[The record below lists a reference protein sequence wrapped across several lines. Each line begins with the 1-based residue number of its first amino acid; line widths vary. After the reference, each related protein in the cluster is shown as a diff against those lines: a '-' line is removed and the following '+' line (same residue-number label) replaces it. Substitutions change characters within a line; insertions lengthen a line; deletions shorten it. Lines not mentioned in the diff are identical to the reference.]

1 MDYRV
6 KLDMFEGPL
15 DLLLHLIKKNEVDI
29 YDIPIATVTEQYLE
43 YIDMIKKFNLD
54 IAGEFL
60 LMAATLI
67 HIKSR
72 MLLPVTGEP
81 EEGEDEGDPR
91 EELIRRLIEYQRYK
105 DAAAEMGER
114 SILGRDVFI
123 KGMTQP
129 EEAGTEEGLVN
140 LSLFDL
146 MEALKEVFDRAPGTA
161 PLNLSTEKFS
171 VVDKINEVMEFLRE
185 RTSTSFTSLFSR
197 DTVKAEIIVTFLAV
211 LELVKMRMIHI
222 YQSEEGGITVYIPEG
237 VREGNNGEASE
248 AE

>member
-15 DLLLHLIKKNEVDI
+15 DLLLHLIKKSEVDI
-29 YDIPIATVTEQYLE
+29 YDIPIAAVTEQYLE
-43 YIDMIKKFNLD
+43 YIEMIKKFNLD

-81 EEGEDEGDPR
+81 EECEDEGDPR
-91 EELIRRLIEYQRYK
+91 EELIRRLLEYQRYK
-105 DAAAEMGER
+105 DAAAEIGDR
-114 SILGRDVFI
+114 NLLGRDVFV
-123 KGMTQP
+123 KGMSQM
-129 EEAGTEEGLVN
+129 EETATEEGLVN

-146 MEALKEVFDRAPGTA
+146 MEALKEVFDRAPGTVSI
-161 PLNLSTEKFS
+161 NLSAEKFS
-171 VVDKINEVMEFLRE
+171 VVDKINEVMEFLRK
-185 RTSTSFTSLFSR
+185 RTSASFTALFTSN
-197 DTVKAEIIVTFLAV
+197 TVKSEIIVTFLAV

-222 YQSEEGGITVYIPEG
+222 YQSDEGGITVYIPED
-237 VREGNNGEASE
+237 VREDNDGAASE
-248 AE
+248 TE

>member
-29 YDIPIATVTEQYLE
+29 YDIPIAAVTEQYLE
-43 YIDMIKKFNLD
+43 YIEMIKQFNLD

-81 EEGEDEGDPR
+81 EEGEEEGDPR

-105 DAAAEMGER
+105 DAAAEIGER
-114 SILGRDVFI
+114 NLLGRDVFV
-123 KGMTQP
+123 KGMTP
-129 EEAGTEEGLVN
+129 LEEVEAETEEALVN
-140 LSLFDL
+140 LSIFDL
-146 MEALKEVFDRAPGTA
+146 MEALKEVFDRTPGTVSI
-161 PLNLSTEKFS
+161 NLSDEKLS
-171 VVDKINEVMEFLRE
+171 VIDKINEVMAFLRE
-185 RTSTSFTSLFSR
+185 RTSAAFTALFSG
-197 DTVKAEIIVTFLAV
+197 DMVKSEIIVTFLAV

-222 YQSEEGGITVYIPEG
+222 YQSEEGGITVYIPEE
-237 VREGNNGEASE
+237 VREGNDGEAE
-248 AE
+248 

>member
-1 MDYRV
+1 
-6 KLDMFEGPL
+6 
-15 DLLLHLIKKNEVDI
+15 
-29 YDIPIATVTEQYLE
+29 
-43 YIDMIKKFNLD
+43 
-54 IAGEFL
+54 
-60 LMAATLI
+60 
-67 HIKSR
+67 
-72 MLLPVTGEP
+72 
-81 EEGEDEGDPR
+81 
-91 EELIRRLIEYQRYK
+91 
-105 DAAAEMGER
+105 ER
-114 SILGRDVFI
+114 SILGRDVFV
-123 KGMTQP
+123 KGMTQL

>member
-43 YIDMIKKFNLD
+43 YIEMIKKFNLD

-81 EEGEDEGDPR
+81 EEGEEEGDPR

-114 SILGRDVFI
+114 SILGRDVFV
-123 KGMTQP
+123 KGMTQL
-129 EEAGTEEGLVN
+129 EEAGAEEGLVN

-185 RTSTSFTSLFSR
+185 RTSTSFTSLFFR